1 MSNVL
6 LQVAKSL
13 FGGDAQGASAAEDS
27 LLVEDIQTIKA
38 DVASM
43 RSDIDILKD
52 TMEQLIDG
60 QRRQEELIQ
69 ALLDEKDDD

>member
-1 MSNVL
+1 M